1 MELTNQD
8 KMGIV
13 ENHLRAS
20 LVNSYSLQV
29 SIIEERSMPN
39 PNQENIT
46 ALEVRLE
53 LELARQSAL
62 DNELSALKVL

>member
-20 LVNSYSLQV
+20 LVNSYSLQI
-29 SIIEERSMPN
+29 SIIEERSMPS
-39 PNQENIT
+39 PNQET
-46 ALEVRLE
+46 VAALEGRLE
-53 LELARQSAL
+53 IELARQSAL
-62 DNELSALKVL
+62 DKELQSLKV